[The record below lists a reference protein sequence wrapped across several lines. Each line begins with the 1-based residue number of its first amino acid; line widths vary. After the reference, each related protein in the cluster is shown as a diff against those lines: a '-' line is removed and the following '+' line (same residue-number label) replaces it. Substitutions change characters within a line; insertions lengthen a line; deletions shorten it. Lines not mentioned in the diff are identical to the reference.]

1 MNKKIIS
8 DERNQYLKNIKYKKY
23 LIFFTQI
30 SILVGFLA
38 IWEILANAKIIDS
51 FIMSQPSRIWETFT
65 NLSSND
71 LIRHIGVTVNETV
84 IGFLLGTGLG
94 IVIAIILWW
103 SDFLSRVAEPY
114 LVVLNSLPKVALRTC
129 YYYMGR
135 CRNTSYYSYG
145 SCNCNGG
152 LFTTNEEVT
161 SKVQEI
167 RKNKELLDRDM
178 VTGFFRQIKN
188 NKIITN
194 PIKLKIDRCPNIMQ
208 EQEKKDFIEQMI
220 YYRKLR
226 GYTQKQVG
234 QAIKVTEDTYRD
246 YEKRNIDLKDI
257 DKIKKIIKF
266 LKFEEEPQF
275 SEYVKFLMSSPEKK
289 LQKYLNKNNISKN
302 RFSRISGVNRRTMID
317 WFNGNKSIS
326 EESYKKI
333 KKAII
338 KIENDK
344 SNNLEIE

>member
-1 MNKKIIS
+1 MNKQKVS
-8 DERNQYLKNIKYKKY
+8 KERKQYLRKQKSKQYRII
-23 LIFFTQI
+23 LTQI
-30 SILVGFLA
+30 AILVGFLA
-38 IWEILANAKIIDS
+38 IWEILANQKTIDS
-51 FIMSQPSRIWETFT
+51 FITSQPSRIWETFM

-71 LIRHIGVTVNETV
+71 LLKHIGVTVYETIV
-84 IGFLLGTGLG
+84 GFLLGTGLG
-94 IVIAIILWW
+94 ILIAIILWW
-103 SDFLSRVAEPY
+103 SDFLSKVAEPY

-129 YYYMGR
+129 YHYLGR
-135 CRNTSYYSYG
+135 CWHTCNYCDG
-145 SCNCNGG
+145 SGNCNGG
-152 LFTTNEEVT
+152 LFTTNDEVA
-161 SKVQEI
+161 SKVQEM
-167 RKNKELLDRDM
+167 RKNKELLDRDI

-188 NKIITN
+188 NKIIAN

-289 LQKYLNKNNISKN
+289 LQRYLNKNNISKN

-333 KKAII
+333 KKQ
-338 KIENDK
+338 
-344 SNNLEIE
+344 S